1 MKKGIFF
8 LPKVFWCDLNFRYV
22 NRAIIVKMIKI
33 VEMASVIIMVS
44 VIVNVYRT
52 QNAKTIKI
60 VEMASV
66 IIIASVIVPN
76 LHQQQPLPPPP
87 LPDHPWVLPP
97 VYLHLIFEISSV
109 TRFFF
114 NFEISSL
121 KIKKTVW
128 FRNWFLQATQA
139 EKNQFRTQQQI
150 KFVSKSISFF
160 GLVINS
166 QIDFSKIKHR

>member
-1 MKKGIFF
+1 MKEGIFF

-109 TRFFF
+109 THFFF
-114 NFEISSL
+114 NLEISSL
-121 KIKKTVW
+121 KNQKINLISKLIFAGYTGS
-128 FRNWFLQATQA
+128 
-139 EKNQFRTQQQI
+139 KNQVRTRQKI
-150 KFVSKSISFF
+150 EFVSKSIFF
-160 GLVINS
+160 EFEIEKKNEWHS
-166 QIDFSKIKHR
+166 IF